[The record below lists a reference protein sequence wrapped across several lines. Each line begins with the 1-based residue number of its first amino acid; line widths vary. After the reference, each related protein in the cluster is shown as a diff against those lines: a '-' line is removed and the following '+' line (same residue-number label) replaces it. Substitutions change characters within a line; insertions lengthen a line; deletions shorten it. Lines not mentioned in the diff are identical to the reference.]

1 MTEQEQQ
8 LIAQLF
14 QGLRQQASAPKDAQA
29 DAAIRQHA
37 AQLPDATY
45 LLTQR
50 SLLLEQALQQA
61 QQQVEQLQSQL
72 QQSSPAPAQGS
83 FLSPG
88 LDTRFGRGSD
98 SSYAAPPNT
107 SQGNSYYGG
116 VPAGTPAGS
125 AAPGSWRDR
134 WFGSPRT
141 AAPAMPAAPAP
152 APAPA
157 AGSSFL
163 GQAAASAAGI
173 AGGMLLFNGLNHL
186 WGNQAGNHQAAMDTN
201 SSNSNGEHG
210 NAASH
215 GDNSG
220 LDQLAQD
227 AGRDHVGQSPS
238 QLLDDGNADDG
249 FGSDFSD
256 GGGFFDNDDYA

>member
-29 DAAIRQHA
+29 DATIRQQA

-61 QQQVEQLQSQL
+61 QQQIEQLQNQL
-72 QQSSPAPAQGS
+72 QHNSPAPAQGS

-98 SSYAAPPNT
+98 SSYAVPPNT

-116 VPAGTPAGS
+116 VPAGTPAAS

-134 WFGSPRT
+134 WFGSPRA
-141 AAPAMPAAPAP
+141 AAPAMPA
-152 APAPA
+152 APA

-186 WGNQAGNHQAAMDTN
+186 WGNQAGNHQAAMDSN
-201 SSNSNGEHG
+201 SNNSNGEHG
-210 NAASH
+210 NATSH

-220 LDQLAQD
+220 LDQLDQD
-227 AGRDHVGQSPS
+227 AGRDHVGQSPN
-238 QLLDDGNADDG
+238 QLLGDGSNADDG

-256 GGGFFDNDDYA
+256 DGGFFDNDDYA